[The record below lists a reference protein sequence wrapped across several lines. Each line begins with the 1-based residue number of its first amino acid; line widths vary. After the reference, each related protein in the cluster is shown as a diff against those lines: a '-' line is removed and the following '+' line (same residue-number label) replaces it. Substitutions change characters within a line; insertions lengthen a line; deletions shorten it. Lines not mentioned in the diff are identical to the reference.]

1 MNPSHDMALRRLES
15 ARRAAASQIRMIE
28 RQVASAAWGQV
39 TTIRAR
45 SRDYGRSRTSWSH
58 ADEQFYQWCLSAL
71 TFAHHGEIDALVR
84 KLALQDAAIE
94 MFRYRHCVAEPL
106 AA

>member
-15 ARRAAASQIRMIE
+15 ARSATAGQTRMIE
-28 RQVASAAWGQV
+28 RQVASAARTQV

-58 ADEQFYQWCLSAL
+58 ADEQFYQSCLSAA
-71 TFAHHGEIDALVR
+71 TFARHGEIDALVR
-84 KLALQDAAIE
+84 KLALQDAAFE
-94 MFRYRHCVAEPL
+94 MLRHRHCFADTL